1 MFSKKHHI
9 GPYGE
14 APGLVRS
21 QKGTRGCP
29 SQSLYQG
36 FFRKGQVYQ
45 GKYGVSQEVL
55 RNFQPN
61 SLGSVSLK
69 NSFELYGFG
78 AVPKSLVP
86 GLDVDPRGELD
97 KFGC

>member
-1 MFSKKHHI
+1 MDKTAQGLFLQTYPEISLEALKH
-9 GPYGE
+9 
-14 APGLVRS
+14 
-21 QKGTRGCP
+21 
-29 SQSLYQG
+29 
-36 FFRKGQVYQ
+36 
-45 GKYGVSQEVL
+45 GVSQEVL

-69 NSFELYGFG
+69 NSFELYSFG